1 MLALDNLIYSMLAS
15 CLFGSSIVIGLL
27 QIGEPLVAADDH
39 HHLHEA
45 NLYQVA

>member
-39 HHLHEA
+39 HLHEA